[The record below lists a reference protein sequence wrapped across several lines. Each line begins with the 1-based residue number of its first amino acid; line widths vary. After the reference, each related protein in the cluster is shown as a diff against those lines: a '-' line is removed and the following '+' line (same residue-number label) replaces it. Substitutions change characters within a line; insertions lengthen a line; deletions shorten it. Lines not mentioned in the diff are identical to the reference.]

1 MSAQIRKY
9 SRPEAAALAL
19 CVKLL
24 MTLSAQYPLAFDK
37 ALELANSDEDKF
49 EDALEQL
56 VHMDDDAKEQYNV

>member
-24 MTLSAQYPLAFDK
+24 MTLSKQYPPAFNK

-49 EDALEQL
+49 EDALDQL
-56 VHMDDDAKEQYNV
+56 VQMDDDAKEQLR